1 MDPSPPRPTDPGP
14 RATAREP
21 RDHWPHASHL
31 AGRYRLDRPIA
42 SGGVA
47 IVWLAFDEHLARP
60 VAVKL
65 LHPHHAHDPTVVE
78 RFERE
83 ARAAARINHP
93 NVVRIYDTGHEG
105 DLVFLVMEHVA
116 GPTLR
121 TVLDA
126 RGRLEPAIAAALGE
140 QVAAALGE
148 AHASGLVH
156 RDVKPGNVLVADDG
170 TIKVTDFGIAKAI
183 AEDDVTLTRPGMVV
197 GTAAYVA
204 PEQLE
209 DREVDARADVYAL
222 GVVLYEALVGRAAF
236 SGDTPAATAAM
247 RLRYELL
254 PPRQLR
260 ADVPRSLDEVVT
272 RATRHDPRDRYV
284 DGAAMAA
291 ALAPLVRAKP
301 ADLTAQ
307 LLPDGRASRVGPLAG
322 ELSEASY
329 AGPVP
334 TTRAEYL
341 GRLTAAAAAGVAL
354 ALAGSLAFRALSEE
368 DLAAGGVGAGSTRW
382 TVESVTLLGTSDL
395 AVEDPVSAVD
405 GDVQSTWSS
414 PGFPDRE
421 FGGSRPGIGLV
432 LDLGQP
438 RRVQGL
444 RLELQRGGVD
454 VAIHAMDEPPATAL
468 GLAGWGPPR
477 ASQVSVRPQQRFEW
491 SETSA
496 RYWLV
501 WFSGLSSEGGEFR
514 VEVAEIELLGP
525 S

>member
-1 MDPSPPRPTDPGP
+1 VEASGQPDVA
-14 RATAREP
+14 RAEP
-21 RDHWPHASHL
+21 WPNRSHL
-31 AGRYRLDRPIA
+31 GGRYRLDVPIA

-47 IVWLAFDEHLARP
+47 IVWLGFDEHLARP
-60 VAVKL
+60 VAIKL
-65 LHPHHAHDPTVVE
+65 LHPHHAHDALVVE

-93 NVVRIYDTGHEG
+93 NVVRIYDTGHDG
-105 DLVFLVMEHVA
+105 DLVYLVMEHVD

-121 TVLDA
+121 TVLNE
-126 RGRLEPAIAAALGE
+126 RGRLDPPVVAALGE
-140 QVAAALGE
+140 QVASALGE
-148 AHASGLVH
+148 AHDNGLVH
-156 RDVKPGNVLVADDG
+156 RDVKPGNILVADDG
-170 TIKVTDFGIAKAI
+170 TVKVTDFGIAKAI

-222 GVVLYEALVGRAAF
+222 GVVLYEALVGKAAF

-260 ADVPRSLDEVVT
+260 ADVPRALDDIVT
-272 RATRHDPRDRYV
+272 RATRHDPRDRYT
-284 DGAAMAA
+284 DGARFAS

-307 LLPDGRASRVGPLAG
+307 LLPEGRQPRTPTGERTSDPDATDDAPFVGPI
-322 ELSEASY
+322 
-329 AGPVP
+329 P
-334 TTRAEYL
+334 TTRSEYL

-354 ALAGSLAFRALSEE
+354 ALAGTLAFRALSAE
-368 DLAAGGVGAGSTRW
+368 DLAMDGRAAGATRW
-382 TVESVTLLGTSDL
+382 AVETVTLIGVDR
-395 AVEDPVSAVD
+395 ADAGDPEAMVD
-405 GDVQSTWSS
+405 DDVQTTWTS
-414 PGFPDRE
+414 PGFTDRTFDGTRE
-421 FGGSRPGIGLV
+421 GIGIV
-432 LDLGQP
+432 IDLGQP

-454 VAIHAMDEPPATAL
+454 VAIHAAVEAPDPAL
-468 GLAGWGPPR
+468 GLEGWGAPR
-477 ASQVSVRPQQRFEW
+477 ASQVGVRPQQRFEW
-491 SETSA
+491 SETTA

-501 WFSGLSSEGGEFR
+501 WFTGLSSEGGEFR
-514 VEVAEIELLGP
+514 VEVADIGLLGP